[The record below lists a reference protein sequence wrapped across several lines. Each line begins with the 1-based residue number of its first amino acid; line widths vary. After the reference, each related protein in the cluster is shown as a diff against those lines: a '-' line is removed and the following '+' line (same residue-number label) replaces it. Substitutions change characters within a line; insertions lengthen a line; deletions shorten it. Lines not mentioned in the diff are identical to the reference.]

1 MNTREMADF
10 KAALKTLARGQDKIK
25 AAREDYQKAREYMAN
40 PDTCKHYSAIQ
51 QEQFKKATADKL
63 KKAMDT
69 EVAAMSRALN
79 IVREYRSFPGENI
92 SLDNP
97 KLQSAI
103 NLVAVMG
110 KSLSHADQ
118 IGIIENFR
126 GDMASLHFISG
137 LFKKQGLY
145 YGDYAESLTAAVS
158 NQALEDM
165 EYCLNSYEMFGKW
178 PEDKLYWTGGEFD
191 KALDRYGFSAD
202 IDPWIEALKSL
213 KDGQSVDA
221 NRAVAK
227 AVYQIQHA
235 PENGMSDAD
244 KAELFNKTTEQIAES
259 RANAEKQMIIE
270 QTLGDG
276 EGKADAA
283 QE

>member
-10 KAALKTLARGQDKIK
+10 KAALKTLARGQDRIM
-25 AAREDYQKAREYMAN
+25 AAKEDYKKAREYMAN
-40 PDTCKHYSAIQ
+40 PDTRKHYSAIQ

-79 IVREYRSFPGENI
+79 IVRQYKSFPGENI
-92 SLDNP
+92 SLNNP

-103 NLVAVMG
+103 GLVTVMG
-110 KSLSHADQ
+110 KDLSHADQ

-137 LFKKQGLY
+137 LFKKSGLY
-145 YGDYAESLTAAVS
+145 YSQYAESLTAPVPSDAI
-158 NQALEDM
+158 EDM
-165 EYCLNSYEMFGKW
+165 QYCIDSYEQLGKW
-178 PEDKLYWTGGEFD
+178 PDGKLYWTGGEFD
-191 KALDRYGFSAD
+191 KAFDRYGFNAD
-202 IDPWIEALKSL
+202 IDPWVEALKSL
-213 KDGQSVDA
+213 KDGQSIDTDK
-221 NRAVAK
+221 AVAK

-244 KAELFNKTTEQIAES
+244 KAELFNKTTEQIAAS
-259 RANAEKQMIIE
+259 KANAEKQMIIE
-270 QTLGDG
+270 QALGGGKG
-276 EGKADAA
+276 EADAA